1 MAGEPS
7 QRAISRMW
15 IVSRGGSEFQPLP
28 WRDFDHRVL
37 ASHQLGSAFADGKAD
52 VVAAVNWFLDN
63 LGCDALGKALIIDE
77 FPPHEWHGP
86 TARTDWWKVLIAHN
100 PGEL

>member
-1 MAGEPS
+1 V
-7 QRAISRMW
+7 I
-15 IVSRGGSEFQPLP
+15 
-28 WRDFDHRVL
+28 
-37 ASHQLGSAFADGKAD
+37 
-52 VVAAVNWFLDN
+52 WFLDN

>member
-1 MAGEPS
+1 
-7 QRAISRMW
+7 MW

-63 LGCDALGKALIIDE
+63 LGCDTLGKALIIDE
-77 FPPHEWHGP
+77 FWHGP
-86 TARTDWWKVLIAHN
+86 TKCTDWWKVLNAYN
-100 PGEL
+100 LGAL